1 MAGAVDWAGRLPD
14 ETWRGIAAH
23 LGWHALTLRS
33 TCAALQQRVLALEEL
48 PVAIQLARRLLQH
61 LDGTFGSEHP
71 FPVPRCYDARCCT
84 QHEREALHR
93 AFEQASHRDFF
104 KAMDAFRCTNRAVK
118 SGRPCWQLAQQLKD
132 DDLFWQVVDRRSRR
146 IARLDKTWNG
156 HLLTDDALV
165 DAMRRMRDL
174 NAMHTGTLFRS
185 DEGSSREGYT
195 TSWHAAASKGNLK
208 VLHFLFQ
215 ECNQPVHARTP
226 DGNNA
231 LAHARHA
238 LARITDLANES
249 RLPDPR
255 KLPEGLQ
262 ECVDG
267 FAKCTAFLQTCGLAD
282 EPWRD
287 DEASHE
293 PVDSLAPVFGAGP

>member
-1 MAGAVDWAGRLPD
+1 
-14 ETWRGIAAH
+14 
-23 LGWHALTLRS
+23 
-33 TCAALQQRVLALEEL
+33 
-48 PVAIQLARRLLQH
+48 
-61 LDGTFGSEHP
+61 
-71 FPVPRCYDARCCT
+71 
-84 QHEREALHR
+84 
-93 AFEQASHRDFF
+93 
-104 KAMDAFRCTNRAVK
+104 
-118 SGRPCWQLAQQLKD
+118 
-132 DDLFWQVVDRRSRR
+132 
-146 IARLDKTWNG
+146 
-156 HLLTDDALV
+156 
-165 DAMRRMRDL
+165 
-174 NAMHTGTLFRS
+174 MHTGTLFRS

-238 LARITDLANES
+238 LARIADLANES
-249 RLPDPR
+249 RLPGPR
-255 KLPEGLQ
+255 TLPEGLQ

-267 FAKCTAFLQTCGLAD
+267 CAKCIAFLQTCGLAD